1 MGIFRNKKYF
11 VTDLAVG
18 RYETR
23 RLSPAQ
29 AEELRNQGYL
39 VEPIR
44 HE

>member
-1 MGIFRNKKYF
+1 MGIFRKKYF
-11 VTDLAVG
+11 ITDLSVC

-23 RLSPAQ
+23 KLSLTE